1 MTAQQPEV
9 QTRYDARSAE
19 AKQFMDE
26 ILEEHDAS
34 HEEDGS
40 SFVESVNAFYQNL
53 MDDLHDANG
62 DMEYQAGNLERMAF
76 VEQFLGEFLEVR
88 FTLEQK
94 QEEAAWFKG

>member
-1 MTAQQPEV
+1 MTQQPSV
-9 QTRYDARSAE
+9 QAVLDPRSAE

-26 ILEEHDAS
+26 ILEDFEAN

-40 SFVESVNAFYQNL
+40 SFVESVNSFYQNL
-53 MDDLHDANG
+53 MDDLHDSNG
-62 DMEYQAGNLERMAF
+62 DAEYQAGNLERMAF
-76 VEQFLGEFLEVR
+76 VEHFLGHFLEVR